1 VSGIATDHVSRVSV
15 HGVRAIAFAGAVAVA
30 VGSGTLLHATTT
42 PPVLRGD
49 LAFTGARP
57 APALPSVPPAPAI
70 PDVPWLT
77 ERGDGAW
84 IYGRGSGLSAE
95 LPAGE
100 TGLAID
106 DGLVASTRA
115 GAGGHSIVRLRDV
128 PTGAVVA
135 DVELPI
141 WVSAGAWTSGGLVVT
156 GYRDAT
162 MTSDGGLMLVDP
174 DQRSARSLVDASV
187 FAKALGVPVA
197 RGEVVVSP
205 SGRWAASNACG
216 VRLCETQVV
225 DVSTGQIFR
234 PLRSAE
240 GFLRVITDDAIVT
253 TDDDAT
259 WISARRIRDGGEA
272 WRETNSVLLDPLAI
286 AGGSVVGVVGS
297 PSTGW
302 AIGEFDAR
310 GRRHDLTPR
319 SGPDQPWPRIW
330 REVSTPTRAVIASR
344 GFDGSLP
351 DLSAPPISI
360 LDLPDVSSLE
370 PAAGDPVTPADPATI
385 PPSAGPEVIR

>member
-1 VSGIATDHVSRVSV
+1 VATRVSGTATDHVTRITI

-30 VGSGTLLHATTT
+30 VGSGTLLRATTT

-57 APALPSVPPAPAI
+57 SAAVPAEPAI

-84 IYGRGSGLSAE
+84 IYGRGSGASTE

-106 DGLVASTRA
+106 DALVASTRA
-115 GAGGHSIVRLRDV
+115 GAGGHSVVRLRDV
-128 PTGAVVA
+128 PAGAVVA

-141 WVSAGAWTSGGLVVT
+141 WVSAGAWTNGGLVVT
-156 GYRDAT
+156 GYRDAS
-162 MTSDGGLMLVDP
+162 MTSDGGLMLVEP
-174 DQRSARSLVDASV
+174 DQRSARTLVDPSV
-187 FAKALGVPVA
+187 FPKALGVPVA

-205 SGRWAASNACG
+205 SGRLAASNACG

-225 DVSTGQIFR
+225 DVSTGQVFR

-240 GFLRVITDDAIVT
+240 GFLRVLTDDAIVT

-272 WRETNSVLLDPLAI
+272 WRETNSVLLDPLAT
-286 AGGSVVGVVGS
+286 ADGSVVGVVGS
-297 PSTGW
+297 RSAGW

-310 GRRHDLTPR
+310 GRRRDLTPR

-330 REVSTPTRAVIASR
+330 REVSTPTRAVIASS
-344 GFDGSLP
+344 GFDGSLR
-351 DLSAPPISI
+351 DLTAPPVSV
-360 LDLPDVSSLE
+360 LDLPDASSLE
-370 PAAGDPVTPADPATI
+370 PAAQDPADPAVAV

>member
-1 VSGIATDHVSRVSV
+1 VTTRVSGTATDHVSRITT
-15 HGVRAIAFAGAVAVA
+15 HGVRAMAFAGAVAVA
-30 VGSGTLLHATTT
+30 VGGGTLLHATTS

-49 LAFTGARP
+49 LSFTGARP
-57 APALPSVPPAPAI
+57 TPTPPAGPAI

-84 IYGRGSGLSAE
+84 IYGRGAGAPAE

-106 DGLVASTRA
+106 DALVASTRA
-115 GAGGHSIVRLRDV
+115 GADGHSIVRFRDV
-128 PTGAVVA
+128 PTGAAVA
-135 DVELPI
+135 DVGLPI
-141 WVSAGAWTSGGLVVT
+141 WVSAGAWTSAGLVVT
-156 GYRDAT
+156 GYADAS

-174 DQRSARSLVDASV
+174 EKGSARSLVDPA
-187 FAKALGVPVA
+187 AYPKALGVRVA

-225 DVSTGQIFR
+225 DVSTGEVFR
-234 PLRSAE
+234 PVRSTE
-240 GFLRVITDDAIVT
+240 GFLRVITDAAIVT

-259 WISARRIRDGGEA
+259 WISARRIRDGSEA
-272 WRETNSVLLDPLAI
+272 WRATNSLLLDPLAT
-286 AGGSVVGVVGS
+286 ADGSVVGVVGS
-297 PSTGW
+297 RTAGW
-302 AIGEFDAR
+302 AIGELDGR

-319 SGPDQPWPRIW
+319 SGPDQPLPRIW

-344 GFDGSLP
+344 GFDGSLR
-351 DLSAPPISI
+351 DLAGPAVSV
-360 LDLPDVSSLE
+360 LDLPDATSLE
-370 PAAGDPVTPADPATI
+370 PPADEPAGSAAAI
-385 PPSAGPEVIR
+385 PPSAGPEVTR